1 MDIKIDDLQGSQI
14 KALLQEHLE
23 HMQATSPPES
33 THALDLPALRA
44 PDVTFWCAWDND
56 SLLGCGAL
64 KELSS
69 TSGEI
74 KSMRTAA
81 NQLRR
86 GVASS
91 ILQQIIDEAKQRA
104 YKHLS
109 LETGSMEEFASAHK
123 LYLKF
128 GFVECEPFADYIED
142 PNSIFL
148 TLRL

>member
-1 MDIKIDDLQGSQI
+1 MKIEIDDLQGSQI

-33 THALDLPALRA
+33 THALDLAALRA
-44 PDVTFWCAWDND
+44 PDITFWCAWDED
-56 SLLGCGAL
+56 TLLGCGAL

-69 TSGEI
+69 TCGEI

-86 GVASS
+86 GVASK
-91 ILQQIIDEAKQRA
+91 ILQQIIDEAKNRS

-109 LETGSMEEFASAHK
+109 LETGSMKEFASARK
-123 LYLKF
+123 LYEKF

>member
-1 MDIKIDDLQGSQI
+1 MDIKKDDLQGAQI
-14 KALLQEHLE
+14 KALLQEHLD
-23 HMQATSPPES
+23 HMQSSSPPES

-44 PDVTFWCAWDND
+44 PEITFWCAWDNGN
-56 SLLGCGAL
+56 LLGCGAL

-69 TSGEI
+69 TCGEI

-86 GVASS
+86 GVASR
-91 ILQQIIDEAKQRA
+91 ILQQIIAEAKKRS
-104 YKHLS
+104 YKQLS
-109 LETGSMEEFASAHK
+109 LETGSMEVFASARK
-123 LYLKF
+123 LYMKF